1 MIQPSRRLWSWKLFV
16 ALLAGLALVAAACGS
31 DDDSSSEEAPEEAAT
46 EAAAEATD
54 DAAAEDPAEDA
65 AAAEAD
71 AAAERCAANEA
82 AGKITW
88 VSSFDYAAAA
98 GIIDVI
104 AADSQGYFE
113 ELCLDVELIS
123 GVAPSNGA
131 IVAGG
136 EAQFSA
142 AGSFSELVNN
152 NVNGEADLV
161 AIGQYGHTAI
171 EALTVP
177 ADGEVQELT
186 DIPGTTMGVKGD
198 IPYSIQALLAQEGV
212 ERGTYEELLLDG
224 FDPVAHLELGI
235 DELPVYKSNEPAQLA
250 AAGVDVIMF
259 DPLDF
264 DVPASFGVVFTSQSF
279 LDDHPQAVED
289 FMAASLKGFDW
300 AVENP
305 DEAVNAAFELID
317 AAGNQFFLV
326 QEAESFRWETESGI
340 VIATTPV
347 GLEIGMVDLIR
358 LGEEIERMTELG
370 IFEAEPDWG
379 SMVDSTIVESIYG

>member
-1 MIQPSRRLWSWKLFV
+1 MEVPNMIQRNGRLRSWKLFL
-16 ALLAGLALVAAACGS
+16 ALLVGLALVAAACGS
-31 DDDSSSEEAPEEAAT
+31 DDDSSSEDAAEEAAT
-46 EAAAEATD
+46 EEAAEATEEAAD
-54 DAAAEDPAEDA
+54 DSADDA
-65 AAAEAD
+65 AAAESD
-71 AAAERCAANEA
+71 PAAERCAANEA

-98 GIIDVI
+98 GILDVI

-177 ADGEVQELT
+177 ADGAVQELT

-224 FDPVAHLELGI
+224 FDPVAHL
-235 DELPVYKSNEPAQLA
+235 
-250 AAGVDVIMF
+250 
-259 DPLDF
+259 
-264 DVPASFGVVFTSQSF
+264 
-279 LDDHPQAVED
+279 
-289 FMAASLKGFDW
+289 
-300 AVENP
+300 
-305 DEAVNAAFELID
+305 
-317 AAGNQFFLV
+317 
-326 QEAESFRWETESGI
+326 
-340 VIATTPV
+340 
-347 GLEIGMVDLIR
+347 
-358 LGEEIERMTELG
+358 
-370 IFEAEPDWG
+370 
-379 SMVDSTIVESIYG
+379 